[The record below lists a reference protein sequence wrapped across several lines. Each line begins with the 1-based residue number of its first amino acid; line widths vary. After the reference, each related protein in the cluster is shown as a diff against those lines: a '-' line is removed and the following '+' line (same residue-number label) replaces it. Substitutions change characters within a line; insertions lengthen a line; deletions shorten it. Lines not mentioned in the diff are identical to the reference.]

1 MISRMERS
9 GEPII
14 EEITVADEAARL
26 RLDKFLSLAFRDYSR
41 SFLAR
46 AIREGRVTLGGKP
59 AKPSVQVSPGDRVR
73 VELPILVPDRLEA
86 EAIPLEI
93 LYEDEDI
100 LAINKPPDMV
110 VHPSRGAAH
119 GTLANAL
126 LHHCRTGLSDVNGP
140 LRPGI
145 VHRLDRDT
153 SGIILAAKSNAAH
166 SRLAA
171 QFQDRLVK
179 KEYAAIV
186 RGAMEH
192 DSGEVNLPIARD
204 SRMRARMCVRTGGR
218 KAISRWFVEERFARF
233 TLVRVEPHTGRTHQ
247 IRVHLSSLHH
257 PVAADALYGGGE
269 AVTMEEVAG
278 RSGRGVTEPLISR
291 QALHARRIRFAHPIS
306 GKEMDLRAEPPEDF
320 QRLLKALREAGGR
333 IDK

>member
-1 MISRMERS
+1 MICHMDRS
-9 GEPII
+9 DELIV
-14 EEITVADEAARL
+14 EELTVADEAARL

-46 AIREGRVTLGGKP
+46 AIREGRVTLGGRP
-59 AKPSVQVSPGDRVR
+59 AKPSLLVAPGDRVR
-73 VELPILVPDRLEA
+73 VEIPVLVADHLEP

-100 LAINKPPDMV
+100 LAINKPADMV
-110 VHPSRGAAH
+110 VHPSRGCAR

-126 LHHCRTGLSDVNGP
+126 LHHCRSRLSDINGP

-171 QFQDRLVK
+171 QFQERRVR
-179 KEYAAIV
+179 KEYLAVV

-192 DSGEVNLPIARD
+192 DSGEVDMPIARD
-204 SRMRARMCVRTGGR
+204 PRMRARMCVRTGGR

-247 IRVHLSSLHH
+247 IRVHMSALRHH
-257 PVAADALYGGGE
+257 IAADALYGGGE

-278 RSGRGVTEPLISR
+278 RRGRGSEEPLISR
-291 QALHARRIRFAHPIS
+291 QALHARRIRFAHPIT
-306 GKEMDLRAEPPEDF
+306 GIEMDLRAEPPEDF
-320 QRLLKALREAGGR
+320 QRLLKALREAGR
-333 IDK
+333 